1 MAIDDPIRQLRKR
14 PEWSVFIISGR
25 FVIFGAFVFLA
36 AVFAIS
42 LGWQDKWVVYA
53 AGGGGFVMVISVISF
68 GTISVG
74 VINPFMNSV
83 NTISN
88 FTDMSVQADFFLAL
102 REDIP
107 SLRKWKSFDPDASQD

>member
-1 MAIDDPIRQLRKR
+1 
-14 PEWSVFIISGR
+14 VH
-25 FVIFGAFVFLA
+25 
-36 AVFAIS
+36 
-42 LGWQDKWVVYA
+42 
-53 AGGGGFVMVISVISF
+53 
-68 GTISVG
+68 TISVG

-107 SLRKWKSFDPDASQD
+107 SRRQWKSFDPDASQD